1 MSEVNEIHVT
11 ATMGDIEASI
21 GHAFIGFVIS
31 LSLFGVSIA
40 QTAFYGYHFRRDGMF
55 KKSSVVVLNIVDVLQ
70 TAVLADMFWEMLV
83 DHNLPSAGSRVLNEL
98 PWQIAVFIFTSIFM
112 NCFVQGFFCQRVWR
126 VSGGNV
132 ILLSIITTSSLMT
145 LIVGIVGTTQSAV
158 PPFRINLGPF
168 VHMHFLTLILADGT
182 ISGSLIYHFNSS
194 RLGMPRSEPVMRQLI
209 WLSMNTGLMLCL
221 VTTVN
226 YYLATNYSSASYL
239 APTFILSKL
248 HLNSM
253 MAALNTRRHFRA
265 VFSRTMTDD
274 INFTAALASRV
285 ATD

>member
-21 GHAFIGFVIS
+21 GHVFIGFAIS

-40 QTAFYGYHFRRDGMF
+40 QTAFYSYHFRRDGMF
-55 KKSSVVVLNIVDVLQ
+55 KKSSVVVLSMVDFLQ
-70 TAVLADMFWEMLV
+70 TVVLADMFWEMLV
-83 DHNLPSAGSRVLNEL
+83 DHSLPSAGSSVSNEP
-98 PWQIAVFIFTSIFM
+98 PWQIAVFILTSLFM

-132 ILLSIITTSSLMT
+132 RLLSIIIISSLMS
-145 LIVGIVGTTQSAV
+145 LLVGVVGAALCAI
-158 PPFRINLGPF
+158 PPFRINLAPF
-168 VHMHFLTLILADGT
+168 VHAHFLTLILADGT

-209 WLSMNTGLMLCL
+209 WLSMNTGLILCFF
-221 VTTVN
+221 TTVN
-226 YYLATNYSSASYL
+226 YYMAINYSSASYL

-248 HLNSM
+248 YLNSM

-265 VFSRTMTDD
+265 VFSRTVTDD

>member
-21 GHAFIGFVIS
+21 GHVFIGFAIS

-55 KKSSVVVLNIVDVLQ
+55 KKSSVVVLNIVDALQ

-83 DHNLPSAGSRVLNEL
+83 EHNLPGSGSRVLNEL
-98 PWQIAVFIFTSIFM
+98 PWQITVFIFTSIFM

-126 VSGGNV
+126 
-132 ILLSIITTSSLMT
+132 
-145 LIVGIVGTTQSAV
+145 SAV

-209 WLSMNTGLMLCL
+209 WLSMNTGLLLCL

-248 HLNSM
+248 YLNSM